1 MGGNI
6 MLKTRKFSILA
17 SLLILAM
24 LVLPMYGLIST
35 LMAAPPTSVTFGPAS
50 GAPGATITVT
60 VNVDSL
66 QTIAGYNINFT
77 YDQTVLTATNAV
89 NGEVPGTFVRNVTNP
104 GEVRL
109 ALAGTEGSTSTNPG
123 VLATVTFTVQANANK
138 NSALTFTTV
147 SLKDENGATIAG
159 VTGANGTF
167 KLAGLPTGAITMTAN
182 PVSIVADGTA
192 TTVITSAAIKDADNA
207 NVPNGTRIT
216 VASNQGTI
224 IATDADPGTP
234 GIQVETLNGIIT
246 FGLQSDLV
254 VGNATVT
261 ANSVSGDATG
271 NLVVP
276 FTAVQATRL
285 EVTQIP
291 SPVVAGTAS
300 NVQVKAVNAAGVTAT
315 GYTGAVRFTSTDTNA
330 TLPANYTFLAG
341 DAGVKVFANGVT
353 LKTAGT
359 HSVTATDTTTA
370 TITGSQA
377 NITVNHGAANK
388 INLTANPTTISSST
402 ASESELTATI
412 FDANNNVVTTGAGA
426 TTAVTF
432 GVGATTFGDIKTGF
446 LNVNATAGVAK
457 SYVVSKVDATGGI
470 INCSATAAGLTAG
483 AANVT
488 TAPKLLQSIAIEI
501 TAGGKVQTQT
511 PKVGETVKFK
521 ATGTFTDPGKPL
533 DPPTKE
539 DITNAVAWASSDA
552 AKGTIS
558 NTGLFSALAI
568 GTTNITAALGG
579 KTSNAVAMNVQAAN
593 PVVIDKTNLPTTIKN
608 AGTINFANVV
618 SGGTG
623 DGFTYAIKAGSP
635 AGGNITNAGLFTAGP
650 NAGVY
655 TIEVTDATS
664 GASATYEVKQAFT
677 VDPTSWTFQTTDAAK
692 TFTIAGATAQTKY
705 VWDILESA
713 TATTPVTTPGDYGT
727 WSNGKDVANP
737 ATKTNNFA
745 VNNAIAAVKTFYV
758 RVTVD
763 DPALIAA
770 GLDKVTVGPFT
781 IIPVVAYTVTVTNAA
796 GAKLAGANVCVESP
810 KGVFVC
816 PAGGTD
822 VNGQVTFNLPDTG
835 GIYAYDVTLANYV
848 SQKKIS
854 NLKAV
859 PVVLAASNLTI
870 TGAVETTGGAALLG
884 ATVTAYLPATP
895 LVQYA
900 ATTAAGGAY
909 TINLPTGA
917 ATTGWTVTAAM
928 PNYASKQKTGIA
940 LAGGTVA
947 VNFIGLTDGLAI
959 KVGTDPDVDAGGGTK
974 SLTSS
979 GQTTDVEIPA
989 GGVVGN
995 AFINI
1000 PPPTAKISTTS
1011 LYTSASPGGIVFQV
1025 TLTTDQ
1031 AGTTPVAA
1039 GDIKR
1044 IEITLPIDLAV
1055 LKPGDLEKGIFKI
1068 YKAATLANLEAG
1080 AIYAVPAENILMTD
1094 YVGDGKIGS
1103 VTFWIDRLSFFG
1115 IGGSSGGGGGGGS
1128 TTSSESG
1135 RCFIATAAYGSFLDV
1150 HVEILRNFRDAY
1162 LMTNDAG
1169 RAFVDFYYR
1178 NSPPLADFIA
1188 RHDMLRAAT
1197 RVALAPAV
1205 AASYIAL
1212 NTTPVEKILVV
1223 MLLLGVMTGAFFMV
1237 RRMRRVR
1244 A

>member
-1 MGGNI
+1 

-123 VLATVTFTVQANANK
+123 VLATVTFTVLANANK
-138 NSALTFTTV
+138 NCALTFTTV

-159 VTGANGTF
+159 VTGTNGTF

-246 FGLQSDLV
+246 FGLQSNLV

-315 GYTGAVRFTSTDTNA
+315 GYTGAVRFTSTDPNA

-370 TITGSQA
+370 TITGSQT

-388 INLTANPTTISSST
+388 INLTANPTTISSSI
-402 ASESELTATI
+402 ASESTLTATI
-412 FDANNNVVTTGAGA
+412 LDANNNVVTTGAGA

-432 GVGATTFGDIKTGF
+432 GVGATTYGDIKTGETT
-446 LNVNATAGVAK
+446 VNAVAGVAP
-457 SYVVSKVDATGGI
+457 SHVVSKVDPTGGV
-470 INCSATAAGLTAG
+470 INCTATAAGLTGG
-483 AANVT
+483 AVNVT
-488 TAPKLLQSIAIEI
+488 TAPKILQSIAIEI

-511 PKVGETVKFK
+511 PKVGETVQFK
-521 ATGTFTDPGKPL
+521 ATGTYQDPATGAIS
-533 DPPTKE
+533 TE
-539 DITNAVAWASSDA
+539 VITNAVTWASSDA

-558 NTGLFSALAI
+558 NTGLFSALVI
-568 GTTNITAALGG
+568 GTTNVTAALGG
-579 KTSNAVAMNVQAAN
+579 KTSNAVAINVQAAN

-608 AGTINFANVV
+608 TGTIDFATAV

-655 TIEVTDATS
+655 TIGVTDVTS
-664 GASATYEVKQAFT
+664 GAEATYEVKQAFT
-677 VDPTSWTFQTTDAAK
+677 VDPTSWAFQTIDAAK
-692 TFTIAGATAQTKY
+692 TFTIAGATALTKY
-705 VWDILESA
+705 VWDIMESA

-745 VNNAIAAVKTFYV
+745 VNNAITAVKTFYV

-770 GLDKVTVGPFT
+770 GLDKVTVGPFN

-796 GAKLAGANVCVESP
+796 GAKLAGANVCVENP
-810 KGVFVC
+810 KGTFVC

-822 VNGQVTFNLPDTG
+822 ANGQATFNLPDTG
-835 GIYAYDVTLANYV
+835 GNYAYDVTLANYV

-859 PVVLAASNLTI
+859 SVVLAASNLTI
-870 TGAVETTGGAALLG
+870 TGAVETTGGAALVG

-928 PNYASKQKTGIA
+928 PNYLSVQKTGIA
-940 LAGGTVA
+940 LAGGTAA
-947 VNFIGLTDGLAI
+947 VNFTGVADGLVL
-959 KVGTDPDVDAGGGTK
+959 KGVGAPDIDTGGGAK
-974 SLTSS
+974 SLTAS
-979 GQTTDVEIPA
+979 GQTTDVEVPA
-989 GGVVGN
+989 GGVAVN
-995 AFINI
+995 AYLTITQT
-1000 PPPTAKISTTS
+1000 PKTSTTPVF
-1011 LYTSASPGGIVFQV
+1011 TTGSPTYVYEV
-1025 TLTTDQ
+1025 KVTTDQ

-1044 IEITLPIDLAV
+1044 IEITLPIDLSKI
-1055 LKPGDLEKGIFKI
+1055 KPGEIENGTYKI
-1068 YKAATLANLEAG
+1068 YKADTLANLEAG
-1080 AIYAVPAENILMTD
+1080 AAYAVPAANILMTD

-1115 IGGSSGGGGGGGS
+1115 IGGSSGGGGGGS
-1128 TTSSESG
+1128 TTSSESSKA
-1135 RCFIATAAYGSFLDV
+1135 CFIATAAYGSFLDG

-1162 LMTNDAG
+1162 LVTNEAG
-1169 RAFVDFYYR
+1169 RAFVEFYYR
-1178 NSPPLADFIA
+1178 HSPPLADFIA
-1188 RHDMLRAAT
+1188 RHDTLRAAT
-1197 RVALAPAV
+1197 RVVLAPVV
-1205 AASYIAL
+1205 AAGYIAL
-1212 NTTPVEKILVV
+1212 NTTPIEKILVV